1 MYGNLN
7 LFSRLI
13 VAGYIYIYIYIF
25 VVIVYFR
32 VNIDLV
38 NCTTVIHCILL
49 VIRAIHHRP
58 VNTL

>member
-1 MYGNLN
+1 MGISISFQDL
-7 LFSRLI
+7 LWQD
-13 VAGYIYIYIYIF
+13 IYIF